1 MSGNDD
7 YFLTRIRSP
16 QNGDQGIALHI
27 RQIKIEENQVKIAAL
42 AELDGLQAGRR
53 GFDLKPVQT
62 EQVANRVGN
71 HGFIIDNQNTLGPNL
86 THSLLST
93 SRGET

>member
-7 YFLTRIRSP
+7 YFLAGIRSP
-16 QNGDQGIALHI
+16 QNRDQGIALHV
-27 RQIKIEENQVKIAAL
+27 REIKIEENEVKIAAL
-42 AELDGLQAGRR
+42 AELDRLLTGRCGFGLE
-53 GFDLKPVQT
+53 PVQT
-62 EQVANRVGN
+62 KQVANRVGN
-71 HGFIIDNQNTLGPNL
+71 HGFIVDNQNTLGPNL